1 MIKRIIAITI
11 CLFSLLPVMAKANDD
26 SVLTV
31 ENSQTLLEV
40 PINISTVEINGANI
54 VIDRMVVNDN
64 VNLYINNTATI
75 GEYYQLSGETRI
87 FLTNNSILYLNSY
100 KGNYIFERKY
110 FHKIPRWNNS

>member
-40 PINISTVEINGANI
+40 PINISTVEINGADI
-54 VIDRMVVNDN
+54 IIDRMVVNDN

-75 GEYYQLSGETRI
+75 EEYD
-87 FLTNNSILYLNSY
+87 
-100 KGNYIFERKY
+100 
-110 FHKIPRWNNS
+110 

>member
-40 PINISTVEINGANI
+40 PINISTVEINGADI

-64 VNLYINNTATI
+64 VNLYINNTTTI